1 MIECSNNRMLGSEIT
16 DPKVKPYANI
26 SVFSRIESNSVRR
39 GPKGPRL
46 SFYPLHQQGIYDI
59 IHPEINKIG
68 KKKEGKVK

>member
-1 MIECSNNRMLGSEIT
+1 MIECSNNRMFGSEIT

-46 SFYPLHQQGIYDI
+46 SFFHRPLLVLGQSI
-59 IHPEINKIG
+59 PLARF
-68 KKKEGKVK
+68 